1 MRLGPYEIQAPIGA
15 GGMGEVYRA
24 QDTRLDRTVAIKVL
38 PEALAGNPQLR
49 ERFER
54 EARAVSSL
62 NHPHICVLYDV
73 GHQEGIDFLVMEHLE
88 GETLAARLEKG
99 PLPADQVLRYA
110 IEIAEALDA
119 AHRQGVFHRD
129 LKPGNIFL
137 TRSGAKLL
145 DFGLAKMRPTAAASQ
160 ETTPTRTLTQEGTVL
175 GTPQYMAPEQLEG
188 TEADARTD
196 IFAFG
201 AVLFE
206 MLTGKRAFEGKT
218 QASVIAAILHIDP
231 PSVATLQSA
240 TPPAI
245 ERVVRICLEKNP
257 DDRWQTARDLLR
269 ELQRIAEPGAAAL
282 PAATRRRRTTGIYLA
297 AISVL
302 LAALLALA
310 FIHFREPRPEPQLL
324 RYTLAA
330 PGITPFSTFALSPDG
345 HYLAIGAGGE
355 QGRQLWVRAL
365 DSLQAQ
371 PLAGTEEALYPF
383 WSPDSRYIGFFA
395 QGKLKRIAANG
406 GPVQTLC
413 DAPQG
418 RGGTWNQEGVI
429 LFAPTGTSVLFRVP
443 ALGGVPAPVTK
454 PEGPSSHR
462 FPVFLPDGR
471 RFLYLVYQR
480 RELLGRIRLASLD
493 SKEDRSLV
501 ADISNPMYLAPV
513 AGSRHGHLLFVREN
527 TLMAQ
532 PVDPQSMQTA
542 GDLFPVAEQV
552 STNVSGYAPCSISE
566 NGVLVYQTGSNAL
579 DRQHIWFDRGGKELA
594 AIGGPV
600 PSLDFTLS
608 PDAKRV
614 LIVHGDA
621 RARSSDLW
629 MHDLEHG
636 TGSRFTFHASINR
649 FPVWSPDGGRIVFAS
664 DRNGT
669 YDLYQRASNGT
680 GDDEILFQSATI
692 KYPYDWSRDGRFL
705 IFMSTEPKTKDD
717 LWALPLTGDR
727 KPIPLLQSEFSEW
740 MGQLSPD
747 GRWLAYVSD
756 ESGQAEVYV
765 QPFTAGAAPG
775 SGKPVAGKWPISTGG
790 GWQPRW
796 RGDGK
801 ELFYLAG
808 RKLMAVEIK
817 TSGGGF
823 DHGPAQALFTLRFDP
838 TSSGRYLYRY
848 APSADGKRFLVG
860 TEPGE
865 SNEAPPLTVVVNW
878 LAGVKK

>member
-1 MRLGPYEIQAPIGA
+1 
-15 GGMGEVYRA
+15 
-24 QDTRLDRTVAIKVL
+24 
-38 PEALAGNPQLR
+38 
-49 ERFER
+49 
-54 EARAVSSL
+54 
-62 NHPHICVLYDV
+62 
-73 GHQEGIDFLVMEHLE
+73 
-88 GETLAARLEKG
+88 
-99 PLPADQVLRYA
+99 
-110 IEIAEALDA
+110 
-119 AHRQGVFHRD
+119 
-129 LKPGNIFL
+129 
-137 TRSGAKLL
+137 
-145 DFGLAKMRPTAAASQ
+145 
-160 ETTPTRTLTQEGTVL
+160 
-175 GTPQYMAPEQLEG
+175 MAPEQLEG

-231 PSVATLQSA
+231 PSVATLQPA
-240 TPPAI
+240 TPPDI
-245 ERVVRICLEKNP
+245 ERVVRICVEKNP

-282 PAATRRRRTTGIYLA
+282 PAATRRRRTIGIYLA
-297 AISVL
+297 AIGAL
-302 LAALLALA
+302 LAAVLALA
-310 FIHFREPRPEPQLL
+310 FIHFRETRPEPRLL

-330 PGITPFSTFALSPDG
+330 PGITVFTTFALSPDG
-345 HYLAIGAGGE
+345 HYLVIDANGE
-355 QGRQLWVRAL
+355 KGRQLWVRAL

-371 PLAGTEEALYPF
+371 PLAGTEDATFPF

-395 QGKLKRIAANG
+395 QDKLKRIAVNG

-429 LFAPTGTSVLFRVP
+429 LFAPAPSGGLNRVP
-443 ALGGVPAPVTK
+443 ALGGEPAPVTK
-454 PEGPSSHR
+454 SEGLSSHR

-471 RFLYLVYQR
+471 RFLYLVTQSGSSDGIH
-480 RELLGRIRLASLD
+480 LGSLD
-493 SKEDRSLV
+493 SKEDRPLM
-501 ADISNPMYLAPV
+501 ADRSKPMYLAPA

-532 PVDPQSMQTA
+532 PVDPKSMQTA

-552 STNVSGYAPCSISE
+552 STNVSNYARYSISE
-566 NGVLVYQTGSNAL
+566 NGVLVYQTGASL
-579 DRQHIWFDRGGKELA
+579 WDRQHIWFDRGGKELA
-594 AIGGPV
+594 AIGKPV
-600 PSLDFTLS
+600 QSIDFALS

-614 LIVHGDA
+614 LIVHGDIS
-621 RARSSDLW
+621 ARSTDLW

-636 TGSRFTFHASINR
+636 TESRFTFHASRNR
-649 FPVWSPDGGRIVFAS
+649 WPVWSPDGGRVIFAS
-664 DRNGT
+664 DRKGHF
-669 YDLYQRASNGT
+669 DLCQKASNGA
-680 GDDEILFQSATI
+680 GDDEILFQSGTT

-705 IFMSTEPKTKDD
+705 IFMNIEPKTKDD

-727 KPIPLLQSEFSEW
+727 KPIPLLQSEFNER

-756 ESGQAEVYV
+756 ESGRAEVYV
-765 QPFTAGAAPG
+765 QPFAAGAAPG
-775 SGKPVAGKWPISTGG
+775 SGKAVAGKWPISAGG

-801 ELFYLAG
+801 ELFYLAD

-823 DHGPAQALFTLRFDP
+823 DHGPSQALFTMRFNP
-838 TSSGRYLYRY
+838 ISAGAYLYRY
-848 APSADGKRFLVG
+848 VPSADGKRFLVG

-865 SNEAPPLTVVVNW
+865 STEAPPLTVVVNW